1 MNSMRILILLI
12 ILFIRITVYGQE
24 NDQRLEGKI
33 SFKNSKNVYVRFES
47 TNGINIGDTLYT
59 EISGNLKPVLL
70 VKQLSS
76 ISCVTTPLT
85 RDELEVSQTVIFNR
99 IFTKPDIEILNPK
112 LNIEVHPVLTEV
124 ASMNQSNH
132 IEDEENNPERPS
144 KLNGRL
150 SLGSY
155 TNFSDSP
162 TSTLQRM
169 RYTFSLDATNI
180 NHSRFS
186 LESYIMFRHTAHEW
200 SEVKDHLANALKIY
214 NLALHFEPDENSR
227 LIFGRKVNRMVSNI
241 GAMDGLQASLTLGSI
256 TLGTM
261 VGTRPDPYDY
271 SINLKMFQYGGY
283 VSLQQRNEKGGQH
296 QTSIA
301 ILEQK
306 YLSRTDRRFMY
317 FQHTNSLINR
327 LNLFTSLEMDL
338 FQLENDAVINSMSP
352 TSIFISLNYR
362 PSSKISLATSYDA
375 RKNVIYYETYKNF
388 IDQLIEQETR
398 QGTRFRINY
407 RPFRSITIGSSI
419 GYRFQK
425 DQLNTSKNLY
435 SFLSFNRIPW
445 IKMSATLSNTLLESN
460 YLKGNIYGIRC
471 SRDLLGGKLFT
482 DFNLRVVN
490 YQYGQSGT
498 RLKQKIASINMTG
511 KITRKLSLSVN
522 YEATIEKHRTLN
534 RIYSNII
541 QRF

>member
-1 MNSMRILILLI
+1 MRIFSLLILLLLSI
-12 ILFIRITVYGQE
+12 AVYGQE
-24 NDQRLEGKI
+24 NDQQLEGKI

-47 TNGINIGDTLYT
+47 TSSITTGDTLYI
-59 EISGNLKPVLL
+59 EISGDLRPLLL

-85 RDELEVSQTVIFNR
+85 KDHLEVNQKVIFKKR
-99 IFTKPDIEILNPK
+99 LTKSDIEILNPK
-112 LNIEVHPVLTEV
+112 ITVDEPRRLTVEETINHHSNIDHE
-124 ASMNQSNH
+124 Q
-132 IEDEENNPERPS
+132 EETGRPS
-144 KLNGRL
+144 KLRGRL

-186 LESYIMFRHTAHEW
+186 LESYVMFRHTAHEW
-200 SEVKDHLANALKIY
+200 SEVQDNLASALKVY
-214 NLALHFEPDENSR
+214 NLALHFEPDENSE
-227 LIFGRKVNRMVSNI
+227 LIFGRKVNRNVSNV

-261 VGTRPDPYDY
+261 VGTRPDPFDY
-271 SINLKMFQYGGY
+271 SVNLKMLQYGGY
-283 VSLQQRNEKGGQH
+283 VSFQQRNEHGGQH

-306 YLSRTDRRFMY
+306 YLSRTDRRFVY
-317 FQHTNSLINR
+317 FQHTNSLVNK
-327 LNLFTSLEMDL
+327 LNLFTSVEMDL
-338 FQLENDAVINSMSP
+338 FKLENDEANSTMSP
-352 TSIFISLNYR
+352 TSIFVSLNYR
-362 PSSKISLATSYDA
+362 PSPKLSLATSYDA

-398 QGTRFRINY
+398 QGARFRVNY
-407 RPFRSITIGSSI
+407 RPFRFVTFGSSV

-425 DQLNTSKNLY
+425 DQANTSKNLY
-435 SFLSFNRIPW
+435 SFLSFTRIPW
-445 IKMSATLSNTLLESN
+445 VKMSATISNTLLESN
-460 YLKGNIYGIRC
+460 YLKGNIYGIRL
-471 SRDLLGGKLFT
+471 SRDLLDGKLFT
-482 DFNLRVVN
+482 DLNFRRVN
-490 YQYGQSGT
+490 YEYGQSGT
-498 RLKQKIASINMTG
+498 RLKQNIASVNLTG
-511 KITRKLSLSVN
+511 RITKKLSISVN
-522 YEATIEKHRTLN
+522 YEASVEKHRTLN